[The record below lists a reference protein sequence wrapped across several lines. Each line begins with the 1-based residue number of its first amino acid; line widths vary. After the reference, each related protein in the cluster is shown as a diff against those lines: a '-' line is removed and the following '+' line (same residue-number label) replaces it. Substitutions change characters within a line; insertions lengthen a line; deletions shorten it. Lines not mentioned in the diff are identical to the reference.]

1 MMNRRTLL
9 KAMGAST
16 AAGAWAVATR
26 DAPAAQ
32 KRPGRVPFRVLFS
45 NDATN
50 ILTCTSPYHQKR
62 APFRPEMLL
71 ASVDETAGTGVEVHL
86 LQPCSTWVP
95 WWQSKVYPIAEHHAW
110 WRQRFGVEIRNSVHD
125 YLLQGGDLLKDFIG
139 RCRQKGLSPFVSLRL
154 NDGHHLEHVT
164 KSAADRNQAGNHTLC
179 RFYDEHPEYRI
190 GPDLNNWDQRVHNWA
205 IPEARA
211 YKMAL
216 IREVCQNYDMD
227 GLELDFMRHPSYFQ
241 LDKTTVEERRRVMT
255 QFVAEVRAALD
266 TAAPP
271 GRRRYLGVR
280 VPGYL
285 AEHDRLGLHLPA
297 LVEAGVEMVTLSA
310 FYYTVFN
317 MDLALIRALVPDAA
331 LYVEVT
337 HCTVQ
342 GKRIT
347 GVGYDDFTF
356 RRTTPQQFYTAAH
369 QGYARGCDGVS
380 AFNFVYYREH
390 GTEGRGPFNEPPFEV
405 FRHLGD
411 PAWLARQPQHYLY
424 ARGWRV
430 SSLPRRLKAGETA
443 TL

>member
-1 MMNRRTLL
+1 
-9 KAMGAST
+9 
-16 AAGAWAVATR
+16 
-26 DAPAAQ
+26 
-32 KRPGRVPFRVLFS
+32 
-45 NDATN
+45 
-50 ILTCTSPYHQKR
+50 
-62 APFRPEMLL
+62 
-71 ASVDETAGTGVEVHL
+71 
-86 LQPCSTWVP
+86 
-95 WWQSKVYPIAEHHAW
+95 
-110 WRQRFGVEIRNSVHD
+110 
-125 YLLQGGDLLKDFIG
+125 
-139 RCRQKGLSPFVSLRL
+139 
-154 NDGHHLEHVT
+154 
-164 KSAADRNQAGNHTLC
+164 
-179 RFYDEHPEYRI
+179 
-190 GPDLNNWDQRVHNWA
+190 
-205 IPEARA
+205 
-211 YKMAL
+211 
-216 IREVCQNYDMD
+216 
-227 GLELDFMRHPSYFQ
+227 MRHPSYFQ

-443 TL
+443 TLTLDLAAPAGAWPRGGRLRLQSDQPFGGRRWRVCLNGVELPPTPETSEPYPNPYPPLLGTPETLRAFVVPPSVPKEGRNALEVTLLQGEGIEISVVDLALA